1 MWISHAIWQKAL
13 LSNNYFAEETLQRLE
28 RMRNNFSQALS
39 PFFVIWMV
47 FILSV
52 LPVIHSYAETAEPES
67 YFYEGLILFRNGQ
80 YEQARLKFILAVAD
94 PQQNRRITASYL
106 MLAKTFLK
114 LSDPGF
120 AKKYASLLVQDYPNS
135 RYVGDALAILARLS
149 YQNRDKIEALSQFL
163 SAIEQ
168 TESKPLTSY
177 CEKMANQIVDLGV
190 SSGSLEKLLE
200 TKKSQVA
207 QSWIT
212 LWLARTYYGMG
223 QKDKADEVIEKFLK
237 NKPDARFATAARQM
251 KQIHPDDLMRSVRIG
266 IILPLNGYFSRE
278 AWDMLRGIAF
288 AVKERGHLEAQVEL
302 FVRDSRGTFVGTIE
316 AAKSLF
322 AVGVDLIIGELEGDK
337 STALAGLCSQVNVPL
352 IVPAATENGISSVGA
367 AVFQANNDFETRGK
381 AIADYAVNR
390 LNLQTFATLAPADD
404 YGHSLA
410 DAFANRVDSLG
421 GTIIAQQWYYPGTND
436 FKRQFMAI
444 REAGFRYAFRDT
456 VRARGM
462 GTSQQAVEAVF
473 NEMNRKAI
481 AKSEDNHG
489 LIEATDIPV
498 AAIDGIFLPIYD
510 EEISLVAPQFAL
522 ANIKAQPLGG
532 DNWLNEDALRRQ
544 RSYINGIVFMS
555 GYYISEIDP
564 EFHNFQNK
572 FRLATAT
579 SPGMMAIYGY
589 NTMHVLALAIEAGNC
604 QGQDIIHYLENMEKA
619 RVLGGEIAFNKTEH
633 VNNAVTILMFSDG
646 NVNRIQ

>member
-1 MWISHAIWQKAL
+1 MTLPIRSFRSSTK
-13 LSNNYFAEETLQRLE
+13 YDTEETLPKLE
-28 RMRNNFSQALS
+28 RIRNNFGQALS
-39 PFFVIWMV
+39 PFFALFLV
-47 FILSV
+47 FIFSF
-52 LPVIHSYAETAEPES
+52 LPGLYSYAEAAEPES

-80 YEQARLKFILAVAD
+80 YEQAKLKFILAVAD

-114 LSDPGF
+114 IGDSGS
-120 AKKYASLLVQDYPNS
+120 ANKYASLLVQDYPNS
-135 RYVGDALAILARLS
+135 RYVGDALATLAESS
-149 YQNRDKIEALSQFL
+149 YQSGDKNEALSQFL

-168 TESKPLTSY
+168 KESKPLTSY
-177 CEKMANQIVDLGV
+177 CEKMANQIVDSGV

-212 LWLARTYYGMG
+212 LWLARTYYSMG
-223 QKDKADEVIEKFLK
+223 QKDKADEIIDKFLK
-237 NKPDARFATAARQM
+237 NKPDARFATAAQKM
-251 KQIHPDDLMRSVRIG
+251 KLIPTGDLMSPVRIG

-288 AVKERGHLEAQVEL
+288 AIKEQEHLEAQVEL
-302 FVRDSRGTFVGTIE
+302 FVKDSRGTLVGTID

-322 AVGVDLIIGELEGDK
+322 DLGVNLIIGELEGDK
-337 STALAGLCSQVNVPL
+337 STALAGLCSQANVPL
-352 IVPAATENGISSVGA
+352 IVPVATENGISSVGPA
-367 AVFQANNDFETRGK
+367 IFQANNNFETRGK
-381 AIADYAVNR
+381 AIADYAVNQ

-410 DAFANRVDSLG
+410 DAFANRVDSLR

-444 REAGFRYAFRDT
+444 REAGFRYALRDT
-456 VRARGM
+456 LRSRGM
-462 GTSQQAVEAVF
+462 ATSQEAVQALFEKMDKKAVE
-473 NEMNRKAI
+473 
-481 AKSEDNHG
+481 KSEDKLG
-489 LIEATDIPV
+489 LIESTNIPV
-498 AAIDGIFLPIYD
+498 TAIDGIFLPIYD
-510 EEISLVAPQFAL
+510 DEISLVAPQFAL
-522 ANIKAQPLGG
+522 ANINTQPLGG

-544 RSYINGIVFMS
+544 RNYINGIVFIS
-555 GYYISEIDP
+555 GHYISEIDP
-564 EFHNFQNK
+564 EFRNFQNK

-589 NTMHVLALAIEAGNC
+589 DIMHVLALAIEAGNR
-604 QGQDIIHYLENMEKA
+604 QSEDIIHYLENMEKTK
-619 RVLGGEIAFNKTEH
+619 VLGGEIVFNKTEH
-633 VNNAVTILMFSDG
+633 VNDAVILLMFKDG